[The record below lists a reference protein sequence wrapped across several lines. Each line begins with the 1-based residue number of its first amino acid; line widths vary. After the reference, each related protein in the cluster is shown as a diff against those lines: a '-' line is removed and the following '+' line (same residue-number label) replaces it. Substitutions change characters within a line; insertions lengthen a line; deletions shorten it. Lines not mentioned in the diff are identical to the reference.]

1 MYSPL
6 IFVVIA
12 VVVASLHMLAP
23 DHWLPLTALSLKR
36 GYKKRRVLYV
46 SAILGFL
53 HGSIS
58 VILSLFALFLGVTLF
73 GLNALKEISIIVL
86 IAVAV
91 YLLANT
97 IKETRASE
105 NVENTSLLVSI
116 LPDPVLLPVIIA
128 SYPLGKTE
136 LIIISISFVLASILA
151 LLVVLAVVMV
161 GIAGRLSRLKGVT
174 VDYVVILALVL
185 TAIYIYFFG

>member
-58 VILSLFALFLGVTLF
+58 VILSLFVLFLGVTLF